1 MCLFCEIIKKERDA
15 KIVYENDWAVA
26 VLDVLPVASG
36 HTLILPQKHVETI
49 LELSDEELG
58 NIFGVAR
65 EVAKLLKQT
74 LAPDG
79 FTIGINHGKAS
90 GQAIEH
96 LHIHIIPRWRTDGG
110 GSLHSV
116 VPKKDHNESLEEL
129 YDKIVAKK

>member
-36 HTLILPQKHVETI
+36 HTLILPKKHVETI